1 MPVPKPRMSRRRW
14 VILALLFLI
23 TVINFIDRQ
32 TLSVLAPVIRA
43 SFHLSNSQYGRIV
56 SAFQFGMMS
65 GEIPMGS
72 IMDRLGARIGL
83 ALAVFWWSSAT
94 GAQFLARTGVQF
106 GLTRFWMGTGE
117 CGNFSGG
124 VKTVTRLFSKTE
136 RTLAIG
142 IFNSG
147 SMVGATVAPPL
158 IVYLLRHY
166 GFRAA
171 FVVPALCGIVW
182 LPLWWWAYRQE
193 PEASESPSRRKC
205 PGLKPLMFEYDY
217 RLRPKA
223 KALGYQPAAT
233 PEGENPGVFKH
244 APESLR
250 SMLSESSSWA
260 VMMCR
265 FFIGP
270 VIQFYW
276 YWIPSYLYS
285 VRHMSLLQIGGLAWI
300 PFFMGDAGGVVGG
313 WAAGALLRRGVP
325 VPRTRKILMYGSSLL
340 CITSLCVPYATGRGM
355 ALAMIGIAVAADNF
369 LSANMYG
376 AITDL
381 FPDHKIGRATGLT
394 GVAGGLSGL
403 LFPLLTGALVDRVSY
418 TPVFLMVAFMP
429 LLGTILLF
437 VLARRYRTF
446 EGAVAG

>member
-1 MPVPKPRMSRRRW
+1 MLVPEPRMSRRRW

-23 TVINFIDRQ
+23 TVVNFIDRQ

-43 SFHLSNSQYGRIV
+43 SFHLSNTQYGRIV

-65 GEIPMGS
+65 GEIPMGAM
-72 IMDRLGARIGL
+72 MDRIGARIGL

-94 GAQFLARTGVQF
+94 GAQFLARTGSQF

-117 CGNFSGG
+117 CGNYSGG
-124 VKTVTRLFSKTE
+124 VKTVTRLFPKTE
-136 RTLAIG
+136 RTLALG

-147 SMVGATVAPPL
+147 SMVGATVALPL
-158 IVYLLRHY
+158 IAFLEHRY

-171 FVVPALCGIVW
+171 FLVPALCGMVW
-182 LPLWWWAYRQE
+182 LPLWWWAYGREPQTA
-193 PEASESPSRRKC
+193 PEAS
-205 PGLKPLMFEYDY
+205 
-217 RLRPKA
+217 
-223 KALGYQPAAT
+223 PAA
-233 PEGENPGVFKH
+233 
-244 APESLR
+244 ESLR
-250 SMLSESSSWA
+250 SMLGESSSWA

-300 PFFMGDAGGVVGG
+300 PFFMGGAGGVAGG
-313 WAAGALLRRGVP
+313 WAAGVLLRRGVP
-325 VPRTRKILMYGSSLL
+325 VPRMRKLLMYGSGLL
-340 CITSLCVPYATGRGM
+340 CCTSFFVPYSTGIPM
-355 ALAMIGIAVAADNF
+355 ALTMIGIAAAADNF

-403 LFPLLTGALVDRVSY
+403 LFPLLTGILVDHVSY
-418 TPVFLMVAFMP
+418 TPVFVMVAVMP
-429 LLGTILLF
+429 LVGTILLF
-437 VLARRYRTF
+437 VLGRRYRTLD
-446 EGAVAG
+446 GAVAG